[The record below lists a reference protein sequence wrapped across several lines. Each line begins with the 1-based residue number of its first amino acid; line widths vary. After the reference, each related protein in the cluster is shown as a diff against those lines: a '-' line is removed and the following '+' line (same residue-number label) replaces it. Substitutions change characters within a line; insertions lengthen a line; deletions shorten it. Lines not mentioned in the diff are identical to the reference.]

1 MEFSLGDIG
10 DFVFGGLLQDRLS
23 LVNMALVDE
32 VKSRSDILQVISEYV
47 DLDSSS
53 RQPKALCPFHVE
65 RTPSFVIYP
74 ETGSWRCY
82 GGCSE
87 GGDVISFVMK
97 KENMSFAQALEN
109 LADRAGIKRDVFDK
123 NVSKKPVTK
132 IFDANDISADYFC
145 SRLKAPVGD
154 TVREYLV
161 DRGIDIET
169 AARRGLGFAPVSL
182 FLLLLLFRGECH
194 LSEP

>member
-1 MEFSLGDIG
+1 MFLSGLIYDRFSL
-10 DFVFGGLLQDRLS
+10 V
-23 LVNMALVDE
+23 VMALVDE
-32 VKSRSDILQVISEYV
+32 VKNRSDILQVISEYV
-47 DLDSSS
+47 DLDVSS

-74 ETGSWRCY
+74 DTGSWRCY

-132 IFDANDISADYFC
+132 IFDANDISAEYFL
-145 SRLKAPVGD
+145 SRLKAPAGD

-161 DRGIDIET
+161 DRGIDVET
-169 AARRGLGFAPVSL
+169 AAR
-182 FLLLLLFRGECH
+182 
-194 LSEP
+194 

>member
-1 MEFSLGDIG
+1 MFLSGLIYDRFSL
-10 DFVFGGLLQDRLS
+10 V
-23 LVNMALVDE
+23 VMALVDE
-32 VKSRSDILQVISEYV
+32 VKSRSDILQVISDYV
-47 DLDSSS
+47 DLDTSS

-74 ETGSWRCY
+74 DTGSWRCY

-132 IFDANDISADYFC
+132 IFDANDISAEYFYQ
-145 SRLKAPVGD
+145 D
-154 TVREYLV
+154 
-161 DRGIDIET
+161 
-169 AARRGLGFAPVSL
+169 
-182 FLLLLLFRGECH
+182 
-194 LSEP
+194 